1 MVTIEDYEQALWGQY
16 LMATGGGGTRQ
27 VLWVHAAIHVS
38 TVRADA
44 VTLIRIKDISQDIK
58 AKIPL
63 NWDDSLTL

>member
-16 LMATGGGGTRQ
+16 LTATGGGTRQ

-63 NWDDSLTL
+63 NWDDSSTL